1 MAFTNVLANQ
11 LEGSELGPLI
21 ELYSITYGSV
31 EFNITPSEGGFTFDG
46 KTYDQF
52 PIEIEGIE
60 KTQVGASPRP
70 VVTVANIQS
79 LFDENFKDN
88 TRKVISAATSDP
100 VMAALLEDTANTTL
114 QEQNSADGAKFA
126 AKPQDE
132 LSQVVAD
139 ADPSELFGEAS
150 NNWAHLAFSDA

>member
-1 MAFTNVLANQ
+1 MAKVSKSLLKEIVKECLVEILAEGLTGGNVDTLK
-11 LEGSELGPLI
+11 E
-21 ELYSITYGSV
+21 SV
-31 EFNITPSEGGFTFDG
+31 ENVSYAHNRNIKSMLPPKKS
-46 KTYDQF
+46 K
-52 PIEIEGIE
+52 
-60 KTQVGASPRP
+60 K
-70 VVTVANIQS
+70 VVN
-79 LFDENFKDN
+79 ENFKEN

-132 LSQVVAD
+132 LSQVVAE